1 MSEHQDGGMTDRY
14 GTPIKLLTPRTD
26 DAAFITL
33 LHNYL
38 LEGMSDEAVLE
49 RLMLLGQSKFQA
61 KLILQLSK
69 EFVAK
74 MGIDLEARR
83 AGQTTPVEIAIRL
96 ATSRIHDAKLIRDNE
111 MQNPIVYRDYLV
123 DGDDKT
129 KEILKR
135 YVVSKIVPDF
145 WIAKNNVSITPWTM
159 EDQERLLEILVARDA
174 AIVAAFQSWRD
185 DLNKLAEAGNIAAV
199 RQAAFVSPPAPVSE

>member
-26 DAAFITL
+26 DAAFIPL

-61 KLILQLSK
+61 KLILQSSK

-111 MQNPIVYRDYLV
+111 MQSPIVYRDYLV

-145 WIAKNNVSITPWTM
+145 WIAKNNVSITPWSM

-199 RQAAFVSPPAPVSE
+199 RQAEFVPPPAPISE